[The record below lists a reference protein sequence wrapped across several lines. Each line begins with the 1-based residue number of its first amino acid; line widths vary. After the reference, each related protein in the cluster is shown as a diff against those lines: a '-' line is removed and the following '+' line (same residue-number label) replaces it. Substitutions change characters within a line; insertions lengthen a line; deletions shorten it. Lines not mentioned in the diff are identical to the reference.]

1 MQCGAL
7 CALRKVAYHMKHSS
21 FLNAKSITLVALF
34 AALSALGA
42 FIRVPMG
49 LISFTLQTFFVTLA
63 GLLLGPRLG
72 ALSVGIYVLIGLLGV
87 PVFTQGGGPAY
98 VLQPTFGYLLG
109 FVLCAWLV
117 GKLTQGEKCSFSAL
131 FAASCAGLA
140 VVYALGMLYFA
151 LITTVYLGAPRPAQT
166 ILIYCCLIFLPGD
179 LLSCTLACLIRKKLP
194 RSVCSVPR

>member
-1 MQCGAL
+1 
-7 CALRKVAYHMKHSS
+7 MKHSS

-34 AALSALGA
+34 ATLSALGA

-98 VLQPTFGYLLG
+98 MLQPTFGYLLG

-179 LLSCTLACLIRKKLP
+179 LLSCALACLIRKKLP